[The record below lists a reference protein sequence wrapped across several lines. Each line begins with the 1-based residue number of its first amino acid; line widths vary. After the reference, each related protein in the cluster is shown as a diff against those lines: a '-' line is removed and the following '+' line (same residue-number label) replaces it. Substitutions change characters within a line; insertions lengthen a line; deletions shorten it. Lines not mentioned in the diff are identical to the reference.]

1 MLARMRMF
9 VKPCLALCFA
19 LSLLIVGKVAAE
31 PEKNSARWVPG
42 FSFQSGVNAQNG
54 TGTLSTSD
62 VLDPYNPGASSTLD
76 YSLILPGTPQDAS
89 SRLMTPYGG
98 ISVEIMTPTHGALG
112 DAEARSLRGFAH
124 IDLSYSFGPDYNLPA
139 TGNPGPFISAIPS
152 SASLTQG
159 AIIGQGG
166 RTIISVNPFLLTAGA
181 GVAFSFRAWDRVMRI
196 KPSME
201 YLRQEISLRGL
212 ARRAVRVDPT
222 PNALPGTPDDTY
234 FRTVNLSGQTSRVYH
249 GLGPGLEIEVETGRA
264 GNFVVALYASAKA
277 WTFLNNEDLRVET
290 FNDDTLN
297 CPPPPPGQVNCSSE
311 SATFGYSQNDWA
323 YGGSLGLRFRWS
335 PE

>member
-1 MLARMRMF
+1 MF

-19 LSLLIVGKVAAE
+19 LSLLTVDEVGAE

-42 FSFQSGVNAQNG
+42 FSLQSGVNAQNG
-54 TGTLSTSD
+54 TGTLSTSN
-62 VLDPYNPGASSTLD
+62 VLDPYNPGANSTLD
-76 YSLILPGTPQDAS
+76 YSLILPGTPQSSS

-98 ISVEIMTPTHGALG
+98 ISVEIMTPTLGALS
-112 DAEARSLRGFAH
+112 DAESQGVAGFAH
-124 IDLSYSFGPDYNLPA
+124 IDLSYSFGPEYNLPA
-139 TGNPGPFISAIPS
+139 TGNPGPFISAVPS

-181 GVAFSFRAWDRVMRI
+181 GVALSFRAWDRVMRI
-196 KPSME
+196 KPSVE
-201 YLRQEISLRGL
+201 YLRQEVSLRGL
-212 ARRAVRVDPT
+212 VRRAVRIDPT
-222 PNALPGTPDDTY
+222 PNAPAGTPDDTY

-277 WTFLNNEDLRVET
+277 WTFLNNDDLRVEV
-290 FNDDTLN
+290 FNDDSVN

-311 SATFGYSQNDWA
+311 SAAFGYSQNDWA

>member
-1 MLARMRMF
+1 
-9 VKPCLALCFA
+9 VDE
-19 LSLLIVGKVAAE
+19 VGAE

-42 FSFQSGVNAQNG
+42 FSLQSGVNAQNG
-54 TGTLSTSD
+54 TGTLSTSN
-62 VLDPYNPGASSTLD
+62 VLDPYNPGANSTD
-76 YSLILPGTPQDAS
+76 YSLILPGTPQSSS

-98 ISVEIMTPTHGALG
+98 ISVEIMTPTLGALS
-112 DAEARSLRGFAH
+112 DAESQGVAGFAH
-124 IDLSYSFGPDYNLPA
+124 IDLSYSFGPEYNLPA
-139 TGNPGPFISAIPS
+139 TGNPGPFISAVPS

-181 GVAFSFRAWDRVMRI
+181 GVALSFRAWDRVIRI
-196 KPSME
+196 KPSVE
-201 YLRQEISLRGL
+201 YLRQEVSLRGL
-212 ARRAVRVDPT
+212 VRRAVRIDPT
-222 PNALPGTPDDTY
+222 PNAPAGTPDDTY

-277 WTFLNNEDLRVET
+277 WTFLNNDDLRVEV
-290 FNDDTLN
+290 FNDDSVN

-311 SATFGYSQNDWA
+311 SAAFGYSQNDWA